1 MIGEAFGNYRIVRH
15 LGSGAMGTVFFGEH
29 ERIARCAAIK
39 VLAPEFASN
48 AEILGRFFDE
58 ARATSLIHHPAIVE
72 ILDCGIH
79 PDGQRPYIAMEYL
92 AGETLASS
100 LEREGT
106 LPWPEACAIAAQIA
120 DGLGAAHRHRIV
132 HRDVKPANLMRIP
145 DPGRPPG
152 AATLAFVK
160 VLDFGVAKLLQDTQS
175 GARTHPGKLLGTPE
189 YMAPEQCGAE
199 GTVDARTDIYALG
212 CVLFE
217 MVVGEPPFPVAN
229 LDELI
234 VAHRWREPPATS
246 SRADVPAVL
255 SGLIARMLSKR
266 QQDRPAGMSSVA
278 SALRDLLARP
288 ANAPGPRPPEGA
300 GVTRLGRTAPTI
312 AHARGPDQVP
322 TGARKSPAGVGE
334 IRPPARRRS
343 LARVVAAGGV
353 AIAAASAVVIF
364 LSHRGPRTD
373 SATVASQHAVAAR
386 SSAPTQPPL
395 PVTAVANPTTPLA
408 STPVARPDAVSG
420 PPEPPAVVPAT
431 ERRARSARR
440 ARSNHPPEPD
450 ADGIVHL

>member
-15 LGSGAMGTVFFGEH
+15 LGSGAMGTVFFGQH

-39 VLAPEFASN
+39 VLAPEFAAN

-58 ARATSLIHHPAIVE
+58 ARATSLIRHPAIVE

-100 LEREGT
+100 LEREGS
-106 LPWPEACAIAAQIA
+106 LSWPEACAITAQIA

-132 HRDVKPANLMRIP
+132 HRDVKPANLMRVP
-145 DPGRPPG
+145 DPGRPRG
-152 AATLAFVK
+152 VATLASVK

-217 MVVGEPPFPVAN
+217 MVVGEPPFTVAN
-229 LDELI
+229 LEELI
-234 VAHRWREPPATS
+234 VAHRWREPPAMS
-246 SRADVPAVL
+246 SRANVPAVL

-266 QQDRPAGMSSVA
+266 QQDRPADMGSVA

-288 ANAPGPRPPEGA
+288 ANAPGPPPERA
-300 GVTRLGRTAPTI
+300 RVTCLGCAAPAI
-312 AHARGPDQVP
+312 AHGLDQTSTGPQETPAR
-322 TGARKSPAGVGE
+322 VGE

-353 AIAAASAVVIF
+353 AMAAATAVIL
-364 LSHRGPRTD
+364 LSHRGPRVD
-373 SATVASQHAVAAR
+373 IATVASQRAVAAR
-386 SSAPTQPPL
+386 SSGPTQPPG
-395 PVTAVANPTTPLA
+395 PVTAVGKATPPLA
-408 STPVARPDAVSG
+408 ATPIARPDVVSG
-420 PPEPPAVVPAT
+420 PPEQPAT
-431 ERRARSARR
+431 PRRARSGRR
-440 ARSNHPPEPD
+440 ARPNHPTELD
-450 ADGIVHL
+450 ADGIVEL

>member
-1 MIGEAFGNYRIVRH
+1 
-15 LGSGAMGTVFFGEH
+15 
-29 ERIARCAAIK
+29 
-39 VLAPEFASN
+39 
-48 AEILGRFFDE
+48 
-58 ARATSLIHHPAIVE
+58 
-72 ILDCGIH
+72 
-79 PDGQRPYIAMEYL
+79 
-92 AGETLASS
+92 
-100 LEREGT
+100 
-106 LPWPEACAIAAQIA
+106 
-120 DGLGAAHRHRIV
+120 
-132 HRDVKPANLMRIP
+132 
-145 DPGRPPG
+145 
-152 AATLAFVK
+152 
-160 VLDFGVAKLLQDTQS
+160 
-175 GARTHPGKLLGTPE
+175 
-189 YMAPEQCGAE
+189 
-199 GTVDARTDIYALG
+199 
-212 CVLFE
+212 

-266 QQDRPAGMSSVA
+266 QQDRPADMSSVA

-300 GVTRLGRTAPTI
+300 GVTHLGRTAPTI
-312 AHARGPDQVP
+312 AHARGPDQVSP
-322 TGARKSPAGVGE
+322 GARKSPAGGGE
-334 IRPPARRRS
+334 IRPHALRRS
-343 LARVVAAGGV
+343 LAGVVAVGGV
-353 AIAAASAVVIF
+353 AIAAASSVIL

-373 SATVASQHAVAAR
+373 TATVASQKAVAAR